1 MTNEKLFKAV
11 ETGKAD
17 EVKKVLAEENINAA
31 VYYGAKSIILAAKYE
46 NNEILKML
54 LKNGEKID
62 RESFWRRTAFLALS
76 NAVRAENVETVKLL
90 LEYGVATDKNILKN
104 LISTSAINVE
114 NKELKTLLEEY
125 GFNLT
130 PKDLSIEDT
139 AHNSTK
145 KTEFCYEDG
154 FYIPE
159 KHSKNNTFIQHAKEG
174 KVSKMKEL
182 LNEGVS
188 EKALLAALDAA
199 LEKNN
204 WEIALFLSEYCN
216 DRNVETYTECI
227 KKMFLKA
234 SYIGDTEKVKF
245 YLEKLIENVVGVLT
259 DETGKS
265 TLEIALENNPANVI
279 KILSNYGFHEN
290 SLRHAY
296 SCLSNLKK

>member
-46 NNEILKML
+46 NCEILKML

-62 RESFWRRTAFLALS
+62 RESFWRRTAFSALS
-76 NAVRAENVETVKLL
+76 NAVCAENVETVKLL
-90 LEYGVATDKNILKN
+90 LKYGAGADKNILKN
-104 LISTSAINVE
+104 LLSVYALNVE
-114 NKELKTLLEEY
+114 NRELKTLLKKH
-125 GFNLT
+125 GFSLT
-130 PKDLSIEDT
+130 QKDLAIDNT
-139 AHNSTK
+139 THNSKKETK
-145 KTEFCYEDG
+145 FCYEDG
-154 FYIPE
+154 LYIPE
-159 KHSKNNTFIQHAKEG
+159 KHSRNNIFIQYVREG
-174 KVSKMKEL
+174 KVNKMKDL

-188 EKALLAALDAA
+188 EEALLAALDAA

-204 WEIALFLSEYCN
+204 WEIAMFLSEYSN
-216 DRNVETYTECI
+216 DRYAETYTECI